1 MKRILL
7 LSLLLLNPSAITSA
21 AERIISLSPHATE
34 LAFAAGLGDK
44 LIAVSEFSDYP
55 EQAQTRP
62 TVANFQGI
70 NIERIMSLQPDLV
83 IAWPEGNAIR
93 ELEKLKSLG
102 IPLFYSQPKQLL
114 DIADEIEQ
122 LSHYAENP
130 SIGLK
135 AAKDFREQLTQLK
148 QRYAH
153 LTPTR
158 YFYQLSEKPII
169 TLAQN
174 SWPSEIFQFC
184 GGENVFQ
191 HSPSAYPQV
200 SIEQVLLAQPEV
212 IFTAEYAIGHD
223 SMWSQWSEQLIAVK
237 RSHLW
242 DLNSDWLNRPTPRT
256 LMAIEQVCGYFEQQQ
271 TP

>member
-1 MKRILL
+1 MKQTLL
-7 LSLLLLNPSAITSA
+7 LSLIFVNLSGIASA
-21 AERIISLSPHATE
+21 AERIISLAPHATE
-34 LAFAAGLGDK
+34 LAFAAGLGNK

-55 EQAQTRP
+55 EQAKTRP

-70 NIERIMSLQPDLV
+70 NIERIVNLQPDLV
-83 IAWPEGNAIR
+83 IAWPEGNSVR
-93 ELEKLKSLG
+93 ELEKLKRLG
-102 IPLFYSQPKQLL
+102 IPIFYSQPKQLL

-122 LSHYAENP
+122 LSHYAETP
-130 SIGLK
+130 SIGLQ
-135 AAKDFREQLTQLK
+135 AAKKFRQQLAQL
-148 QRYAH
+148 QQHYAH
-153 LTPTR
+153 LKPTR
-158 YFYQLSEKPII
+158 YFFQLSEKPII

-191 HSPSAYPQV
+191 NSPSAYPQV

-212 IFTAEYAIGHD
+212 IFTSEHAIGHGT
-223 SMWSQWSEQLIAVK
+223 MWSQWSEQLIAVK
-237 RSHLW
+237 QSHIW
-242 DLNSDWLNRPTPRT
+242 DLNPDWLNRPTPRT